1 MIHAAN
7 LIKNGN
13 DDNFLIPYESGSRLP
28 SVHPA
33 AGVFSSPAVKNPI
46 IAALDVPDA
55 EEALKLAKVIAP
67 AVGAFKIGKE
77 LFVAAGPDIV
87 KRVRDTGASVFLD
100 LKFHDIPNTV
110 AKAVASAVR
119 LDVQMLTVHT
129 CGGTAMLQAAG
140 KAAGD
145 GPLVLGV
152 TVLTSMRESDLA
164 EVGLQKP
171 PADQVLLLA
180 QLATQAGLK
189 GLVCSPQEIALL
201 REALPPEVQLVTP
214 GIRPADS
221 EAGDQKRIMTPADA
235 IAAGANWLVIG
246 RPIYAAE
253 NPRQAADE
261 ILDSLP

>member
-1 MIHAAN
+1 
-7 LIKNGN
+7 
-13 DDNFLIPYESGSRLP
+13 
-28 SVHPA
+28 
-33 AGVFSSPAVKNPI
+33 VFTFPAVKNPI

-55 EEALKLAKVIAP
+55 EQAIKLAEAIAP

-77 LFVAAGPDIV
+77 LFVSAGPDIV

-129 CGGTAMLQAAG
+129 CGGTAMLKAAV

-152 TVLTSMRESDLA
+152 TVLTSMDENDLA
-164 EVGLQKP
+164 EVGVQKS
-171 PADQVLLLA
+171 PADQVLQLA
-180 QLATQAGLK
+180 QLATRAGLK
-189 GLVCSPQEIALL
+189 GLVCSPKEIASL

-214 GIRPADS
+214 GIRPAGTDP
-221 EAGDQKRIMTPADA
+221 ADQKRVMTPAEA
-235 IAAGANWLVIG
+235 MNNGANWLVIG

-253 NPRQAADE
+253 NPRQAAED
-261 ILDSLP
+261 ILSSLSDNH

>member
-1 MIHAAN
+1 M
-7 LIKNGN
+7 
-13 DDNFLIPYESGSRLP
+13 FT
-28 SVHPA
+28 
-33 AGVFSSPAVKNPI
+33 SPAVKNPI

-55 EEALKLAKVIAP
+55 KGALKLAEAIAP

-77 LFVAAGPDIV
+77 LFVSAGPDIV

-129 CGGTAMLQAAG
+129 CGGTAMLKAAV

-152 TVLTSMRESDLA
+152 TVLTSMDKNDLA
-164 EVGLQKP
+164 EVGVQKS
-171 PADQVLLLA
+171 PADHVLHLA
-180 QLATQAGLK
+180 QLATLSGLK
-189 GLVCSPQEIALL
+189 GLVCSPKEIASL
-201 REALPPEVQLVTP
+201 REVLPPEIQLVTP
-214 GIRPADS
+214 GIRPAGTDS
-221 EAGDQKRIMTPADA
+221 GDQKRVMTPAMA
-235 IAAGANWLVIG
+235 MNAGSSWLVIG

-253 NPRQAADE
+253 NPRQAAED
-261 ILDSLP
+261 ILSSLSDNH

>member
-1 MIHAAN
+1 M
-7 LIKNGN
+7 
-13 DDNFLIPYESGSRLP
+13 FT
-28 SVHPA
+28 
-33 AGVFSSPAVKNPI
+33 SPAVKNPI

-55 EEALKLAKVIAP
+55 KEALKLAEAIAP

-77 LFVAAGPDIV
+77 LFVSAGPDIV
-87 KRVRDTGASVFLD
+87 KRVRDTGAAVFLD

-129 CGGTAMLQAAG
+129 CGGTAMLKAAV

-152 TVLTSMRESDLA
+152 TVLTSMDENDLI
-164 EVGLQKP
+164 EVGIQKS
-171 PADQVLLLA
+171 PADQVLHLA

-189 GLVCSPQEIALL
+189 GLVCSPKEITPL
-201 REALPPEVQLVTP
+201 REVLPPEVQLVTP
-214 GIRPADS
+214 GIRPAGTDS
-221 EAGDQKRIMTPADA
+221 GDQKRVMTPAMA
-235 IAAGANWLVIG
+235 MNAGSSWLVIG

-253 NPRQAADE
+253 NPRQAVED
-261 ILDSLP
+261 ILSSLSDNH